1 MFQKGCLLEKSAE
14 PRNYNSHSVGKR
26 NHILSFSWKII
37 KPFMNLYSGSY
48 ALLSRHGHNPFRW
61 GGGSS
66 IQFQKKPKNINMFP
80 FESCILLLDN
90 VYGHLW
96 YHRDFFKKTRQC
108 AWEGGGEERRGFKV
122 NSTGAHYDANERK
135 ISFDCFTLHTIHL
148 VKCILTHQ

>member
-1 MFQKGCLLEKSAE
+1 MDMFQKGCLG
-14 PRNYNSHSVGKR
+14 NYNFHSIGKR
-26 NHILSFSWKII
+26 NRVLSFSWKII

-48 ALLSRHGHNPFRW
+48 AVLSRHGHNPFRW

-96 YHRDFFKKTRQC
+96 YHRDFLRKRGSAREKG
-108 AWEGGGEERRGFKV
+108 EGRKEGASRWIQQGPIMMQMREKFL
-122 NSTGAHYDANERK
+122 STV
-135 ISFDCFTLHTIHL
+135 SL
-148 VKCILTHQ
+148 CIPFILSSVY

>member
-1 MFQKGCLLEKSAE
+1 MDMFQKGCLLEKSAE
-14 PRNYNSHSVGKR
+14 PRNYNFNSVGKR
-26 NHILSFSWKII
+26 NHLLSFSWKII

-48 ALLSRHGHNPFRW
+48 AVLSRHGHNPFRW

-96 YHRDFFKKTRQC
+96 YHRDFLRKRGSAREKG
-108 AWEGGGEERRGFKV
+108 EGRKEGASRWIQQGPIMMQMREKFL
-122 NSTGAHYDANERK
+122 STV
-135 ISFDCFTLHTIHL
+135 SL
-148 VKCILTHQ
+148 CIPFILSSVY